1 MLFHVPLLPKMYGM
15 KRIMYVILLC
25 LFPLCLNADEF
36 VVYQIHSK
44 NVLLKAMAEGI
55 IRTKVEDKVLIS
67 IVDDKAYI
75 TYNSSKR
82 SVEFH
87 RASASEG
94 SFFYKKRK
102 SHIVKLFMENSPMTK
117 EIYFILERNGKVKMR
132 VTLIRV

>member
-1 MLFHVPLLPKMYGM
+1 MYEM
-15 KRIMYVILLC
+15 KRFIYAILLC
-25 LFPLCLNADEF
+25 LFPLGLSADEF
-36 VVYQIHSK
+36 IVYQIHSK
-44 NVLLKAMAEGI
+44 NALLKTIAEGI

-102 SHIVKLFMENSPMTK
+102 SHIVKLFMENSPMGK
-117 EIYFILERNGKVKMR
+117 EVYFILEKNGKVKMR
-132 VTLIRV
+132 VTLVRA